1 MRSALRTSKIQKT
14 GLRAEVLKISDFKN
28 QNLPATSINFH
39 LSKIIVKYC
48 HLYYPTNL
56 NCLLPLGI
64 SKPKK
69 SEAFSL
75 SLSIGAAL
83 KKDGAGRFHIRDY
96 CQLVRVCATNC
107 VGLECFE
114 ECRRFTSFEGYRP
127 SCWFKDCR
135 QDVRNPFVLI
145 VQVKCESRHL

>member
-1 MRSALRTSKIQKT
+1 MQTSSPIGRDMEFRCVLRTSKIQKT
-14 GLRAEVLKISDFKN
+14 GLRAEVLKISDFKIKTC
-28 QNLPATSINFH
+28 LVRPLIFI

-96 CQLVRVCATNC
+96 C
-107 VGLECFE
+107 
-114 ECRRFTSFEGYRP
+114 
-127 SCWFKDCR
+127 
-135 QDVRNPFVLI
+135 
-145 VQVKCESRHL
+145 